1 MQQVKQVAISCMP
14 GVARERL
21 LHDDHDDEDDGD
33 DHESIIDDNGI
44 INELHVWVR

>member
-1 MQQVKQVAISCMP
+1 MQQVKQAAISCMP

-21 LHDDHDDEDDGD
+21 LHYDHEDEDDGD
-33 DHESIIDDNGI
+33 DHESMIDDNGI

>member
-33 DHESIIDDNGI
+33 DHGACLGQIKSTDSTQ
-44 INELHVWVR
+44 LKC